1 MCDFQGRNALFGTES
16 TWHAQKSGTKSAA
29 EKLALTRIISVNLS
43 MFYGFLNISA
53 EFRISA
59 AFLNEKNNKTNE
71 TVQNSNETIK
81 IRPTKPN
88 ETHDMVAIFWTK
100 PDPSGLQG
108 YNTYTCKLEFNGFV
122 RK

>member
-71 TVQNSNETIK
+71 TVQNSNETIE

-108 YNTYTCKLEFNGFV
+108 YNTYTCKREFIGFV